1 MGAPQTAERIR
12 ALSAELRSCQEH
24 VLGALAAEKNLL
36 EQRCCAAASATD
48 VTMERKRRF
57 VIAHQGR
64 AAALAKRRVN
74 ETVDALIGERD
85 EGALAVAEYVQV
97 GAIYLPT
104 SDSPEHTVPLIV
116 PLLGHGNVA
125 LCARTPSAASRRD
138 AAARHI
144 EMRALEKTAPHQ
156 LKIVSFDP
164 LLSNLEAP
172 FAQVGGEGEDALRY
186 VQTSHDL
193 DALLDKLTNFT
204 TRVHNSHLVGEH
216 NVIDR
221 YRALGMPLD
230 PYVIVVLHDYPQ
242 QVSEAQHQRIL
253 ALSRSAPA
261 AGVSFLLCP
270 TVERERPKW
279 LDLSKFEAAEI
290 FSVDER
296 GRARW
301 EGREQWATELYG
313 VDAREAAKAS
323 QRLRSR
329 GSSLPEVSLS
339 DLLPKRHFGY
349 TSEDGVSVPIGVEAG
364 RPVEITLGSS
374 DGQRHNALVTGA
386 VGQGKSNL
394 IKVIIYGLCARYA
407 PEELSLYLL
416 DFKEGVT
423 LYPMAPTKESPE
435 YLPQARVLGLEADQ
449 DFGIEVLRNLA
460 GEMAR
465 RTAAI
470 RPFGDSLLAYRSNS
484 GQKMPRI
491 LLIIDEF
498 QLLLEGERGGEAQDL
513 LERLV
518 RLGRASGI
526 HVILASQS
534 IGGISS
540 LLGRESKFFAQF
552 PVRVGLK
559 NSPEESRATF
569 GPFND
574 AAAHLRYR
582 GQAIVNESYGDVAA
596 NRTVLVARADDDN
609 LAGLRDELY
618 REVGPERPA
627 PHVFDGSRLPTLGP
641 DLRRGLADRGGAVPF
656 ALLGRSMRVEQTPT
670 TFLFEDLP
678 GRNVAIVGRG
688 VSPELEN
695 EPVETDLG
703 ASVFEAALLSL
714 CLSSDDAIPL
724 VLLDFGGAGQGKDAG
739 LERILNSCA
748 RKVERVGRDD
758 FRPWVESLAKELDD
772 GAVRRRWVLCA
783 SMDRAGSFDFS
794 FQGQFQRILQ
804 EGPAWGVHFLLWW
817 TSASVLQS
825 QLGLSGLAAFEGCVL
840 LYGSQSVARQVA
852 GPTCTWNGQ
861 GRRGLFCD
869 SSSGAGATKL
879 IPYAPLSAREV
890 TRLLGGH
897 HARA

>member
-12 ALSAELRSCQEH
+12 ELSAELRSCQGH
-24 VLGALAAEKNLL
+24 VLGSLTAEKNLL
-36 EQRCCAAASATD
+36 EQRCRAAASARD
-48 VTMERKRRF
+48 GDAERRRRS
-57 VIAHQGR
+57 VVARQGR

-85 EGALAVAEYVQV
+85 DGALAVAEYVQV

-104 SDSPEHTVPLIV
+104 SGSPEHTVPLIV
-116 PLLGHGNVA
+116 PLLGHGNVV

-138 AAARHI
+138 AAVRHI

-172 FAQVGGEGEDALRY
+172 FAQVDEMGEDALRY
-186 VQTSHDL
+186 VQTSHEL
-193 DALLDKLTNFT
+193 DVLLDKLTDFT
-204 TRVHNSHLVGEH
+204 TRVHNSHLVGER
-216 NVIDR
+216 NVIAR
-221 YRALGMPLD
+221 YRGLGMPLE

-242 QVSEAQHQRIL
+242 QVSETQHQRIL

-270 TVERERPKW
+270 AVEREQPKW
-279 LDLSKFEAAEI
+279 LDLAKLEEAEI

-296 GRARW
+296 GRALW

-313 VDAREAAKAS
+313 VEAREAAEVS

-329 GSSLPEVSLS
+329 GSSLPEVLLS
-339 DLLPKRHFGY
+339 DLLPMRHFGY
-349 TSEDGVSVPIGVEAG
+349 TSEDGISFPIGVEAG

-449 DFGIEVLRNLA
+449 DFGIEVLRNLT

-465 RTAAI
+465 RTMTI
-470 RPFGDSLLAYRSNS
+470 RPYGDSLWAYRRSS

-498 QLLLEGERGGEAQDL
+498 QLLLEGERGGEAQGL
-513 LERLV
+513 LEHIV
-518 RLGRASGI
+518 RLGRSAGI

-569 GPFND
+569 GPLND

-582 GQAIVNESYGDVAA
+582 GQAIVNESYGDPAA
-596 NRTVLVARADDDN
+596 NRTVLVARADDDR
-609 LAGLRDELY
+609 LADLRDELY
-618 REVGPERPA
+618 REVGPERLA

-641 DLRRGLADRGGAVPF
+641 DLRRSLADRHGSVPF
-656 ALLGRSMRVEQTPT
+656 ALLGRSVRVEQTPT
-670 TFLFEDLP
+670 AFLFEDLP

-688 VSPELEN
+688 VSPELTDES
-695 EPVETDLG
+695 VEADLG
-703 ASVFEAALLSL
+703 TSVFEAALLSL
-714 CLSSDDAIPL
+714 CLSSDDSIPL
-724 VLLDFGGAGQGKDAG
+724 VLLDFGGAGRGNDAN
-739 LERILNSCA
+739 LELILRSCA
-748 RKVERVGRDD
+748 REVERIGRND
-758 FRPWVESLAKELDD
+758 FRPWVESLAKELDE
-772 GAVRRRWVLCA
+772 GAVRRRWVVCA

-794 FQGQFQRILQ
+794 FQGQFQRVLQ
-804 EGPAWGVHFLLWW
+804 EGAAWGVHFFLWW
-817 TSASVLQS
+817 TGATVLQS
-825 QLGLSGLAAFEGCVL
+825 QLGLNGLAAFEGRVL
-840 LYGSQSVARQVA
+840 LYGSQSIARQVVE
-852 GPTCTWNGQ
+852 PTSTWNGQ
-861 GRRGLFCD
+861 SRRGLYCD

-890 TRLLGGH
+890 TRLLGGQ